1 MAGRPGGAGARTI
14 AADQPRL
21 RERLRDRLRERL
33 RDLWDTGAWIR
44 MVGFM
49 IFTSFR

>member
-1 MAGRPGGAGARTI
+1 MAGRPYGTGARTT
-14 AADQPRL
+14 AADQSRL

-33 RDLWDTGAWIR
+33 RDLCETGAWIR